1 MQKLEKLLVLPRKPS
16 SFDHSRGYKAEVI
29 LIMTEEQ
36 KSRIN
41 LLRER
46 GLGYIRVAQAL
57 GISGNTVKSYCRR
70 DKLTGKLEHTLPEH
84 MNGENKIVT
93 KIIAPGSSHALMKLR
108 ITEKQLCGDYKYY
121 MAQKIIKKMLN
132 KGLISVDEFNKI
144 SARNRQTFSPY
155 LSEIMPEIT

>member
-16 SFDHSRGYKAEVI
+16 SFDCSQGYKAEVI

-36 KSRIN
+36 KSRIH

-57 GISGNTVKSYCRR
+57 GISENTVKSYCRR
-70 DKLTGKLEHTLPEH
+70 NKLTGKLEHTLPEH

-93 KIIAPGSSHALMKLR
+93 KIIEPGSSHALMKSR
-108 ITEKQLCGDYKYY
+108 ITEEQLCGDYKYC

-132 KGLISVDEFNKI
+132 EGLISVDEFNKI
-144 SARNRQTFSPY
+144 SERNRQTFSPY
-155 LSEIMPEIT
+155 LSEIMP